1 MFIGWI
7 IMCIDWIIMC
17 IDWVMFAARCFAWLL
32 GLIV

>member
-17 IDWVMFAARCFAWLL
+17 TDWVMFAARCFAWLL